1 MATVKTSAGELKWH
15 MDHRPQKST
24 APAPLNVRI
33 TLLILLC
40 FFIIHVPSTSSPD
53 VLEMLLKL
61 CELKHQSRLDAVTC
75 IGAKTKSKRPPQFP
89 SNLAMC
95 AHNSFKGELQL
106 KDFGLGTLCFSASV
120 RGFEVGSVSRPP
132 R

>member
-1 MATVKTSAGELKWH
+1 MIYLTHLF
-15 MDHRPQKST
+15 Q
-24 APAPLNVRI
+24 NVRI
-33 TLLILLC
+33 TSLILLC

-61 CELKHQSRLDAVTC
+61 CGLKHQSRLDAVTC
-75 IGAKTKSKRPPQFP
+75 IGARTKSKFP

-120 RGFEVGSVSRPP
+120 RGFEVDSVSRPP